1 MPLWGLDIKL
11 FGSDAVLVRSWG
23 EEIFLEEFAVMVN
36 LPTMPAFFAL
46 LMWAYLGISVVLL
59 LSSLLV
65 GEKAF
70 SLGRLRLPLPQLM
83 IGGVGFVHLVFA
95 AVTAIMI
102 TMKLGQFDAGVP
114 VPPIPLQGTV
124 YLNLGDI
131 YASPAT
137 SSLRLGYW
145 LAWATGALLIVLAL
159 LRNKIIGRNA
169 RVT

>member
-1 MPLWGLDIKL
+1 
-11 FGSDAVLVRSWG
+11 
-23 EEIFLEEFAVMVN
+23 
-36 LPTMPAFFAL
+36 
-46 LMWAYLGISVVLL
+46 
-59 LSSLLV
+59 
-65 GEKAF
+65 
-70 SLGRLRLPLPQLM
+70 
-83 IGGVGFVHLVFA
+83 
-95 AVTAIMI
+95 MI